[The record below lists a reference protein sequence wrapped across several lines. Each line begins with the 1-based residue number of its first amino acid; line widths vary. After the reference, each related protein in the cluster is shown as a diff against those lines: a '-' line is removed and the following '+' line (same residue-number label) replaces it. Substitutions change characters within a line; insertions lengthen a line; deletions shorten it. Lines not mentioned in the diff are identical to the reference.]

1 MTRSAMSAVAEP
13 AMPHSADPMTNK
25 TKPEIIDPLIS
36 EEIAGASDA
45 EEERRD
51 DEQML
56 RDRGEQGPNQCP

>member
-1 MTRSAMSAVAEP
+1 
-13 AMPHSADPMTNK
+13 MPHSADPMTNK

-56 RDRGEQGPNQCP
+56 RDRGEQGPNQRP